1 MQDIMSTNAHK
12 TLTWMK

>member
-1 MQDIMSTNAHK
+1 MSTNAHK